1 MNKIDII
8 KRLFFNYTKKHINKI
23 ILSVFFAL
31 LVAGSTSAIAYLLDP
46 AIKKI
51 FIEKDQALIIII
63 PIFIIVAFAVKGFSL
78 YVAKVLMIGVSEEV
92 RKDLQ
97 CDMLNNLVEADTK
110 LIDGKH
116 TGKFISNITNDV
128 SHITNLISTA
138 VLNIFKDS
146 LTLIGLLIVMFFQ
159 NWKLS
164 LVALIMI
171 PLATFAARTLGKRIG
186 KVATE
191 QMLRAG
197 ILNTYLIELFKNHKL
212 IKIFQQEKYE
222 KIRAEKFINDVK
234 EKTIKIA
241 TVYVRSS
248 PIMETLTGIMIA
260 VLIFYSGKLVLK
272 NEIDINNFFS
282 FLAAM
287 MLAYQ
292 PVRSLATLNIT
303 ISQGLSAA
311 KRILPVIDE
320 KSELVQNKDDSEIK
334 VDTGNIEFKNVSF
347 KYEKKNE
354 IDINNFF
361 SFLAAMM
368 LAYQPVR
375 SLATLNI
382 TISQGLSAATR
393 ILPIIDEKS
402 ELQENKNSTEI
413 KVNAGDVEFKNVS
426 FKYEKE
432 RKNNTLNSVNI
443 KMLGGKMTS
452 IVGHSGAGKS
462 TILNLIPRF
471 YDAISGDIE
480 IDNQSIYNCTISSLR
495 KNISLVSQDTTL
507 FDDTIRNNIAYAN
520 LGASQ
525 KEIEEAAKYSYA
537 SEFIEKLPNKYETI
551 IGENGTRLSGG
562 EKQRL
567 SIARAMLKKSQII
580 LLDEAT
586 SSLDAE
592 TENKIQDA
600 INFLTK
606 DRTTIV
612 IAHRLST
619 ILNSDKIYVID
630 AGTVVGE
637 GTHDQLLANSK
648 VYKNFYEKQIKK
660 V

>member
-1 MNKIDII
+1 MKKIDIL
-8 KRLFFNYTKKHINKI
+8 KRLYFDYTRNHLKQIFLSLFFS
-23 ILSVFFAL
+23 LF
-31 LVAGSTSAIAYLLDP
+31 VAGSTSAIAYLLDP

-51 FIEKDQALIIII
+51 FIEKDKTLMVII
-63 PIFIIVAFAVKGFSL
+63 PLFIMVAFTIKGLSL
-78 YVAKVLMIGVSEEV
+78 YIAKVLMIGVAEEI
-92 RKDLQ
+92 KKEMQ
-97 CDMLNNLVEADTK
+97 CNMLGNLISADTA
-110 LIDGKH
+110 LIEGKH
-116 TGKFISNITNDV
+116 TGKFISILANDV
-128 SHITNLISTA
+128 NHITNLVSVA
-138 VLNIFKDS
+138 LLNVFKDS
-146 LTLIGLLIVMFFQ
+146 LTLVGLLMVMFFQ

-164 LVALIMI
+164 LIAIIMI
-171 PLATFAARTLGKRIG
+171 PLASFAAKILGKRIG

-191 QMLRAG
+191 QMLKAG

-222 KIRAEKFINDVK
+222 NERAKKFINDVK
-234 EKTIKIA
+234 EKSKKIA
-241 TVYVRSS
+241 TIFVRSS

-260 VLIFYSGKLVLK
+260 ILIFYSGKLVLK
-272 NEIDINNFFS
+272 NEIEVNNFFS

-292 PVRSLATLNIT
+292 PVRSLATVNIA
-303 ISQGLSAA
+303 INQGLSAA
-311 KRILPVIDE
+311 IRILPVIDE
-320 KSELVQNKDDSEIK
+320 KSKLTENEHDLEIK
-334 VDTGNIEFKNVSF
+334 VNKGDIEFKNVSF
-347 KYEKKNE
+347 RYDNE
-354 IDINNFF
+354 DKE
-361 SFLAAMM
+361 
-368 LAYQPVR
+368 
-375 SLATLNI
+375 
-382 TISQGLSAATR
+382 TIK
-393 ILPIIDEKS
+393 P
-402 ELQENKNSTEI
+402 
-413 KVNAGDVEFKNVS
+413 
-426 FKYEKE
+426 
-432 RKNNTLNSVNI
+432 TLNSVSLKI
-443 KMLGGKMTS
+443 LGSKMTS

-471 YDAISGDIE
+471 YDINSGDIL
-480 IDNQSIYNCTISSLR
+480 IDNQSVYKSKISSLR

-520 LGASQ
+520 LEASQ
-525 KEIEEAAKYSYA
+525 KEIEEAANYSFA

-606 DRTTIV
+606 DKTTIV

-630 AGTVVGE
+630 SGKVVGE
-637 GTHDQLLANSK
+637 GTHDQLLANSTL
-648 VYKNFYEKQIKK
+648 YKNFYDKQIRKK
-660 V
+660 